1 MFYHCVSNLYNPLGT
16 AVGFWWTELTW
27 TDVEGRKE
35 GRKEG
40 VRGLGER
47 NLEGDWCDGKGRGGT
62 EGA

>member
-1 MFYHCVSNLYNPLGT
+1 LYNPLGT
-16 AVGFWWTELTW
+16 AVGFWWTELRW

-40 VRGLGER
+40 VGGLGER